1 MRLLSWLIQ
10 KNRGRII
17 KKPTKVKTRI
27 NDYIRVA
34 EVRLINEKGE
44 QVGIVDTN
52 IAKQRAKDAGLDLVE
67 VSPNAAPPVCKIMD
81 FGKFLYELKQQKKE
95 AKKKQKK
102 NTVKTIKYRPGTEE
116 GDYQIK
122 FRNLVKFLDNGDKV
136 KVSIWFRGREMQHR
150 ELGMEMLDRIE
161 KDTEEFANVEQ
172 KAKMEGRQLGMML
185 SPKSKK
191 K

>member
-1 MRLLSWLIQ
+1 M
-10 KNRGRII
+10 
-17 KKPTKVKTRI
+17 KKPYKVKTRI
-27 NDYIRVA
+27 NDNIRVP
-34 EVRLINEKGE
+34 EVRLIDANGDQAGVVSTSK
-44 QVGIVDTN
+44 
-52 IAKQRAKDAGLDLVE
+52 AKEMAKDAGMDLVE
-67 VSPNAAPPVCKIMD
+67 VSPNAEPPVCKIMD
-81 FGKFLYELKQQKKE
+81 FGKFLYEQKKQLSDQ
-95 AKKKQKK
+95 KRKQKK

-185 SPKSKK
+185 APKSKK

>member
-1 MRLLSWLIQ
+1 MVSTNQAREM
-10 KNRGRII
+10 
-17 KKPTKVKTRI
+17 
-27 NDYIRVA
+27 A
-34 EVRLINEKGE
+34 EE
-44 QVGIVDTN
+44 
-52 IAKQRAKDAGLDLVE
+52 AGLDLVE
-67 VSPNAAPPVCKIMD
+67 VSPNAVPPVCKIMD
-81 FGKFLYELKQQKKE
+81 FGKFLYEQKKQKSD

-102 NTVKTIKYRPGTEE
+102 TTVKTVKYRPGTEE

-122 FRNLVKFLDNGDKV
+122 FKNLVKFLENGDKV

-185 SPKSKK
+185 APKSKK

>member
-1 MRLLSWLIQ
+1 MI
-10 KNRGRII
+10 
-17 KKPTKVKTRI
+17 
-27 NDYIRVA
+27 DA
-34 EVRLINEKGE
+34 KGE
-44 QVGIVDTN
+44 QLGIVNID
-52 IAKQRAKDAGLDLVE
+52 IAKQKATDAELDLVE
-67 VSPNAAPPVCKIMD
+67 VSPNAQPPVCKIMD

-95 AKKKQKK
+95 TKKKQKR
-102 NTVKTIKYRPGTEE
+102 NMVKTIKYRPGTEE

-136 KVSIWFRGREMQHR
+136 KVSIWFRGREMQHK

-161 KDTEEFANVEQ
+161 KDTQEFANVEQ

>member
-1 MRLLSWLIQ
+1 MIDS
-10 KNRGRII
+10 
-17 KKPTKVKTRI
+17 
-27 NDYIRVA
+27 
-34 EVRLINEKGE
+34 KGE
-44 QVGIVDTN
+44 QAGVLTTAVALK
-52 IAKQRAKDAGLDLVE
+52 IAKEAGLDLVE
-67 VSPNAAPPVCKIMD
+67 VSPNAEPPVCKVMN
-81 FGKFLYELKQQKKE
+81 FGKYQYEQKKQLSDQ
-95 AKKKQKK
+95 KKKQKR
-102 NTVKTIKYRPGTEE
+102 TTIKTIKYRPSTEE

-122 FRNLVKFLDNGDKV
+122 FKSLVKFLDNGNKV
-136 KVSIWFRGREMQHR
+136 KVSVWFRGREVQHR

>member
-1 MRLLSWLIQ
+1 MVSTNQAREM
-10 KNRGRII
+10 
-17 KKPTKVKTRI
+17 
-27 NDYIRVA
+27 A
-34 EVRLINEKGE
+34 EE
-44 QVGIVDTN
+44 
-52 IAKQRAKDAGLDLVE
+52 AGLDLVE
-67 VSPNAAPPVCKIMD
+67 VSPNAVPPVCKIMD
-81 FGKFLYELKQQKKE
+81 FGKFLYEQKKQKSD

-102 NTVKTIKYRPGTEE
+102 TTVKTIKYRPGTEE

-122 FRNLVKFLDNGDKV
+122 FKNLVKFLENGDKV

-185 SPKSKK
+185 APKSKK

>member
-1 MRLLSWLIQ
+1 MRVIDS
-10 KNRGRII
+10 
-17 KKPTKVKTRI
+17 
-27 NDYIRVA
+27 
-34 EVRLINEKGE
+34 KGE
-44 QVGIVDTN
+44 QAGVLTTAVALK
-52 IAKQRAKDAGLDLVE
+52 IAKEAGLDLVE
-67 VSPNAAPPVCKIMD
+67 VSPNAEPPVCKVMN
-81 FGKFLYELKQQKKE
+81 FGKYQYEQKKQLSDQ
-95 AKKKQKK
+95 KKKQKR
-102 NTVKTIKYRPGTEE
+102 TTIKTIKYRPSTEE

-122 FRNLVKFLDNGDKV
+122 FKSLVKFLDNGNKV
-136 KVSIWFRGREMQHR
+136 KVSVWFRGREVQHR

>member
-1 MRLLSWLIQ
+1 
-10 KNRGRII
+10 
-17 KKPTKVKTRI
+17 
-27 NDYIRVA
+27 
-34 EVRLINEKGE
+34 VRLIDSKGE
-44 QVGIVDTN
+44 QAGVLSTIKALEM
-52 IAKQRAKDAGLDLVE
+52 AKKSGLDLVE
-67 VSPNAAPPVCKIMD
+67 VSPNADPPVCKVMD
-81 FGKFLYELKQQKKE
+81 FGKYRYEQKKQLSD
-95 AKKKQKK
+95 QKK
-102 NTVKTIKYRPGTEE
+102 RQKKTTVKTIKYRPGTEE

-150 ELGMEMLDRIE
+150 ELGMDMLDRIE

-185 SPKSKK
+185 APKSKK

>member
-1 MRLLSWLIQ
+1 MI
-10 KNRGRII
+10 
-17 KKPTKVKTRI
+17 
-27 NDYIRVA
+27 DA
-34 EVRLINEKGE
+34 KGE
-44 QVGIVDTN
+44 QLGIVDTD
-52 IAKQRAKDAGLDLVE
+52 IAKQKATQAGLDLVE
-67 VSPNAAPPVCKIMD
+67 VSPNAQPPVCKIMD

-95 AKKKQKK
+95 TKKKQKR

-122 FRNLVKFLDNGDKV
+122 FKNLVKFLNNGDKV
-136 KVSIWFRGREMQHR
+136 KVSIWFRGREMQHK

-172 KAKMEGRQLGMML
+172 KAKLEGRQLGMML
-185 SPKSKK
+185 APKSKK

>member
-1 MRLLSWLIQ
+1 M
-10 KNRGRII
+10 I
-17 KKPTKVKTRI
+17 KKTNKVKTQI
-27 NDYIRVA
+27 NGTIRVA
-34 EVRLINEKGE
+34 EVRLIDAKGE
-44 QVGIVDTN
+44 QLGIVDTD
-52 IAKQRAKDAGLDLVE
+52 IAKQKATQAGLDLVE
-67 VSPNAAPPVCKIMD
+67 VSPNAQPPVCKIMD

-95 AKKKQKK
+95 TKKKQKR

-122 FRNLVKFLDNGDKV
+122 FKNLVKFLNNGDKV
-136 KVSIWFRGREMQHR
+136 KVSIWFRGREMQHK

-172 KAKMEGRQLGMML
+172 KAKLEGRQLGMML
-185 SPKSKK
+185 APKSKK

>member
-1 MRLLSWLIQ
+1 M
-10 KNRGRII
+10 
-17 KKPTKVKTRI
+17 
-27 NDYIRVA
+27 
-34 EVRLINEKGE
+34 
-44 QVGIVDTN
+44 
-52 IAKQRAKDAGLDLVE
+52 AKDARMDLVE
-67 VSPNAAPPVCKIMD
+67 VSPNAEPPVCKIMD
-81 FGKFLYELKQQKKE
+81 FGKFLYEQKKQLSDQ
-95 AKKKQKK
+95 KRKQKK

-122 FRNLVKFLDNGDKV
+122 FRNLVKFLENGDKV

-185 SPKSKK
+185 APKSKK

>member
-1 MRLLSWLIQ
+1 MADDI
-10 KNRGRII
+10 
-17 KKPTKVKTRI
+17 
-27 NDYIRVA
+27 
-34 EVRLINEKGE
+34 
-44 QVGIVDTN
+44 
-52 IAKQRAKDAGLDLVE
+52 GLDLVE
-67 VSPNAAPPVCKIMD
+67 VSPNAEPPVCKIMD
-81 FGKFLYELKQQKKE
+81 FGKFQYEQKKHLTD

-102 NTVKTIKYRPGTEE
+102 TTVKTIKYRPGTEE

-150 ELGMEMLDRIE
+150 ELGMQMLDRIE

-185 SPKSKK
+185 APKSKK
-191 K
+191 SKAPARKIKPEQGEGVNDAEIKDE

>member
-1 MRLLSWLIQ
+1 MADFKQNYFQRITKDRGPRSNNRISSPDVQVIASDGENLGVMNTNEAISMA
-10 KNRGRII
+10 KN
-17 KKPTKVKTRI
+17 
-27 NDYIRVA
+27 
-34 EVRLINEKGE
+34 
-44 QVGIVDTN
+44 Q
-52 IAKQRAKDAGLDLVE
+52 GLDLIE
-67 VSPNAAPPVCKIMD
+67 IAANANPPVCKIMD
-81 FGKFLYELKQQKKE
+81 FGKFLYEQKKQLSDQ
-95 AKKKQKK
+95 KKKQKK

-122 FRNLVKFLDNGDKV
+122 FRNLVKFLENGDKV

-185 SPKSKK
+185 APKSKK

>member
-1 MRLLSWLIQ
+1 M
-10 KNRGRII
+10 I
-17 KKPTKVKTRI
+17 KKPYKVKTRI
-27 NDYIRVA
+27 NDYIKVP
-34 EVRLINEKGE
+34 EVRLIGAKGE
-44 QVGIVDTN
+44 PVGVVGTN
-52 IAKQRAKDAGLDLVE
+52 QAREMAEDAGLDLVE
-67 VSPNAAPPVCKIMD
+67 VSPNAEPPVCKIMD
-81 FGKFLYELKQQKKE
+81 FGKFLYEQKKQLSD

-102 NTVKTIKYRPGTEE
+102 TTVKTIKYRPGTEE

-150 ELGMEMLDRIE
+150 ELGMVMLDRIE

-185 SPKSKK
+185 APKSKK

>member
-1 MRLLSWLIQ
+1 M
-10 KNRGRII
+10 
-17 KKPTKVKTRI
+17 KKPYKVKTRI
-27 NDYIRVA
+27 NDNIRVS
-34 EVRLINEKGE
+34 EVRLIDANGDQAGVVSTSK
-44 QVGIVDTN
+44 
-52 IAKQRAKDAGLDLVE
+52 AKEMAKDASMDLVE
-67 VSPNAAPPVCKIMD
+67 VSPNAEPPVCKIMD
-81 FGKFLYELKQQKKE
+81 FGKFLYEQKKQLSDQ
-95 AKKKQKK
+95 KRKQKK

-185 SPKSKK
+185 APKSKK

>member
-1 MRLLSWLIQ
+1 M
-10 KNRGRII
+10 
-17 KKPTKVKTRI
+17 
-27 NDYIRVA
+27 
-34 EVRLINEKGE
+34 
-44 QVGIVDTN
+44 
-52 IAKQRAKDAGLDLVE
+52 AKDAKMDLVE
-67 VSPNAAPPVCKIMD
+67 VSPNAEPPVCKIMD
-81 FGKFLYELKQQKKE
+81 FGKFLYEQKKQLSDQ
-95 AKKKQKK
+95 KRKQKK

-122 FRNLVKFLDNGDKV
+122 FRNLVKFLENGDKV

-185 SPKSKK
+185 APKSKK

>member
-1 MRLLSWLIQ
+1 M
-10 KNRGRII
+10 I
-17 KKPTKVKTRI
+17 KKPYKVKIRI
-27 NDYIRVA
+27 NDYIKVS
-34 EVRLINEKGE
+34 EVRLIDANGE
-44 QVGIVDTN
+44 QAGVVN
-52 IAKQRAKDAGLDLVE
+52 INQAKEMAKDAGLDLVE
-67 VSPNAAPPVCKIMD
+67 VSPNAEPPVCKIMD
-81 FGKFLYELKQQKKE
+81 FGKFLYEQKKQLSDQ
-95 AKKKQKK
+95 KKKQKK
-102 NTVKTIKYRPGTEE
+102 TQVKTIKYRPGTEE

-185 SPKSKK
+185 APKSKK

>member
-1 MRLLSWLIQ
+1 M
-10 KNRGRII
+10 N
-17 KKPTKVKTRI
+17 KPNKITTRI
-27 NDYIRVA
+27 NNYIRVP
-34 EVRLINEKGE
+34 EVRLIGAEGE
-44 QVGIVDTN
+44 QVGVVDTDK
-52 IAKQRAKDAGLDLVE
+52 AKEMADDIGLDLVE
-67 VSPNAAPPVCKIMD
+67 VSPNAEPPVCKIMD
-81 FGKFLYELKQQKKE
+81 FGKFQYEQKKQLTD

-102 NTVKTIKYRPGTEE
+102 TTVKTIKYRPGTEE

-150 ELGMEMLDRIE
+150 ELGMQMLDRIE

-185 SPKSKK
+185 APKSKK